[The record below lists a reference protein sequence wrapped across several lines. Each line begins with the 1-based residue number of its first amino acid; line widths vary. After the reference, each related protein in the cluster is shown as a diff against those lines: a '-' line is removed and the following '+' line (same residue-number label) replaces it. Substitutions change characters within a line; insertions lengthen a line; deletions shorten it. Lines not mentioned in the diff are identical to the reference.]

1 VLIASVLVA
10 AALVVIAAGSLDP
23 RTRLV
28 VALTLA
34 SAVPL
39 AAVPEW
45 AARGLGRMKIAA
57 VLGALQPAV
66 ALLLIWI
73 VVRGPD
79 SVAWVPLARLIG
91 AASVGAL
98 GWMFLGLPWP
108 SPRPWST
115 EWMREHGLKRLL
127 TAGGVLMLANTA
139 VLLYNSADQ
148 LILKAVQ
155 GNQAVGIY
163 GGAYRIIQLPMAAS
177 YTVMA
182 SAIPFL
188 VGAAR
193 MDAAAAGRTVHRLT
207 WIAAITGLAIA
218 ALVWALRVPIVRLVY
233 GEAYRDSARALGVL
247 AFAVPLDF
255 VISVK
260 GTAYVAAGRE
270 RGTLVCVLLAAI
282 TNVVANLIWIP
293 RFGMMAAAW
302 TTLASY
308 GVLLVAYALIMD
320 RRRPMAIA

>member
-1 VLIASVLVA
+1 MKTA
-10 AALVVIAAGSLDP
+10 AA
-23 RTRLV
+23 
-28 VALTLA
+28 
-34 SAVPL
+34 
-39 AAVPEW
+39 
-45 AARGLGRMKIAA
+45 
-57 VLGALQPAV
+57 LGALQPAV

-98 GWMFLGLPWP
+98 GWMFLGLPLP
-108 SPRPWST
+108 SARPWST
-115 EWMREHGLKRLL
+115 EWMREHGLGRLL
-127 TAGGVLMLANTA
+127 AAGAVLMLANTA

-193 MDAAAAGRTVHRLT
+193 TDAAAAARTVRRLT
-207 WIAAITGLAIA
+207 WVAAITGLAIA
-218 ALVWALRVPIVRLVY
+218 ALVWALREPIVRLVY

-260 GTAYVAAGRE
+260 GGVYRGGTGAGNAFA
-270 RGTLVCVLLAAI
+270 CFAAI
-282 TNVVANLIWIP
+282 TNVVANLIRSP
-293 RFGMMAAAW
+293 LRHDGCRL
-302 TTLASY
+302 TTLAT
-308 GVLLVAYALIMD
+308 GATVAYALIMD
-320 RRRPMAIA
+320 TRRS

>member
-1 VLIASVLVA
+1 
-10 AALVVIAAGSLDP
+10 
-23 RTRLV
+23 
-28 VALTLA
+28 
-34 SAVPL
+34 
-39 AAVPEW
+39 
-45 AARGLGRMKIAA
+45 
-57 VLGALQPAV
+57 
-66 ALLLIWI
+66 
-73 VVRGPD
+73 
-79 SVAWVPLARLIG
+79 
-91 AASVGAL
+91 
-98 GWMFLGLPWP
+98 
-108 SPRPWST
+108 
-115 EWMREHGLKRLL
+115 
-127 TAGGVLMLANTA
+127 MLANTA

-193 MDAAAAGRTVHRLT
+193 TDAAAAARTVRRLT
-207 WIAAITGLAIA
+207 WVAAIAGLAIA
-218 ALVWALRVPIVRLVY
+218 ALVWALREPIVRLVY

-320 RRRPMAIA
+320 ARRS